1 MEGDRDGD
9 GLSCMSTGESP
20 EKRLDEMEKRVSR
33 KRTVRCL
40 DRGEARHKLKDC
52 MYCSY
57 VPVCQIIYWWYW
69 ITEKIKQW
77 GNRE

>member
-1 MEGDRDGD
+1 MEGDGDGD

-40 DRGEARHKLKDC
+40 YRGEAGHKLKDC
-52 MYCSY
+52 TVYSFQFVVLCIDRIGLHR
-57 VPVCQIIYWWYW
+57 V
-69 ITEKIKQW
+69 
-77 GNRE
+77 